1 MKIFN
6 IMKFF
11 NSSKPKNILLA
22 DEDLKALKLGKAFF
36 QRKGF
41 KVFTVTSGKDV
52 LTIYNKETIDLIM
65 LALYL
70 PVMNG
75 DEVCRK
81 IRSDN
86 QLRDISL
93 IMVLPSSNPE
103 DEAICR
109 KSGANEFISKPINE
123 SRLQNIIYPR
133 VSRLLNVSPR
143 KEMNVSVRFD
153 RNGKDSQFGN
163 TLNLSMTGMLLET
176 HSPFKVSDLVPL
188 SLRVP
193 RKNNILDLEGRI
205 VREGKNSLEGLNRY
219 GIRFLEMCMKEK
231 KDMKML
237 IEQI

>member
-6 IMKFF
+6 IMKIF
-11 NSSKPKNILLA
+11 NSNKPKNILLA
-22 DEDLKALKLGKAFF
+22 DDDLNTLKLEKAFF

-41 KVFTVTSGKDV
+41 KVFTATSGKGA
-52 LTIYNKETIDLIM
+52 LTIYNRETIDLIM
-65 LALYL
+65 IALYL

-81 IRSDN
+81 IRYNN
-86 QLRDISL
+86 QLRDVSL

-109 KSGANEFISKPINE
+109 KSGANECITKPVNE
-123 SRLQNIIYPR
+123 NRLQNIVYPR

-143 KEMNVSVRFD
+143 KDMKVSVRLD
-153 RNGKDSQFGN
+153 QNDKDSQFGN

-176 HSPFKVSDLVPL
+176 HRPFKVSDLVPL
-188 SLRVP
+188 LLRIP
-193 RKNNILDLEGRI
+193 RKSNILELEGRI
-205 VREGKNSLEGLNRY
+205 VREGKSSSDGLNRY
-219 GIRFLEMCMKEK
+219 GIRFLAMCMKEK

>member
-6 IMKFF
+6 IMKIF

-22 DEDLKALKLGKAFF
+22 DDDLNALKLEKAFF

-41 KVFTVTSGKDV
+41 KVFTATSGKDA
-52 LTIYNKETIDLIM
+52 LAIYDREIIDLIM
-65 LALYL
+65 LNLYM

-109 KSGANEFISKPINE
+109 KSGANEFITKPVNE
-123 SRLQNIIYPR
+123 SRLQNIVYPR

-143 KEMNVSVRFD
+143 KDVNVSVRLD
-153 RNGKDSQFGN
+153 LNDKDNQFGN

-176 HSPFKVSDLVPL
+176 HKPFKVSDFVPL

-205 VREGKNSLEGLNRY
+205 VREGKISSNGLNRY
-219 GIRFLEMCMKEK
+219 GIRFLEMCLKDK
-231 KDMKML
+231 KGMKML